1 MAKIPRLTEKSWST
15 VRSRKRL
22 VSKAGLDDDVTYA
35 LTRPF
40 TPVEREAIERVE
52 TMRAACEADTREIVI
67 IDYGAG
73 SPGAERT
80 PEQIESGVRKTQPI
94 GEVCSISSKSQVWC
108 EFLFRLA
115 TSAHGLAS
123 SSAPAWASRAR
134 TSGRRAPAQRPR
146 APGHDRGLAQSGGRR
161 NGQPRQ
167 PWPHERR
174 YPRGNVCR
182 DDAVL
187 EEMRPVDFIFID
199 GHHDEQ
205 ATIGYFEQVRPWL
218 ADRNAIVFD
227 DIDWSDGMRAAWAHH
242 RCLSSE
248 LSAREP
254 WALPRRG
261 LVARRSLRRVIRT
274 RLLPITLQTDRLNPE
289 PFDASRPNDSRGR
302 DRSHL
307 AQ

>member
-1 MAKIPRLTEKSWST
+1 MKIPRLTEKSWL
-15 VRSRKRL
+15 RSDPYKRL

-108 EFLFRLA
+108 EFLFRLIRHIGPWACVELGTCVGVTGSYIGSALQLNGRGRLVTIEGSPSLAEVA
-115 TSAHGLAS
+115 TANLAS
-123 SSAPAWASRAR
+123 L
-134 TSGRRAPAQRPR
+134 
-146 APGHDRGLAQSGGRR
+146 GLMSVDIREGTFAATL
-161 NGQPRQ
+161 
-167 PWPHERR
+167 
-174 YPRGNVCR
+174 
-182 DDAVL
+182 DAVL

-227 DIDWSDGMRAAWAHH
+227 DIDWSDGMRAAWRTIAASVPSYPLGNLGL
-242 RCLSSE
+242 CLD
-248 LSAREP
+248 
-254 WALPRRG
+254 
-261 LVARRSLRRVIRT
+261 VA
-274 RLLPITLQTDRLNPE
+274 
-289 PFDASRPNDSRGR
+289 
-302 DRSHL
+302 
-307 AQ
+307 